1 MRKVQ
6 RNYYENLELND
17 VSDNKNFWYALK
29 PLFYKKFKSAKN
41 ILNENEKIL
50 KDNSC

>member
-17 VSDNKNFWYALK
+17 VSDNKNFWDALK
-29 PLFYKKFKSAKN
+29 SLFSKKFKSAKN
-41 ILNENEKIL
+41 ILNEN
-50 KDNSC
+50 